1 MKTICFAGGCFW
13 GTEHFLSQF
22 DGVTE
27 TIVGYANGSV
37 ANPAYELVYTDQTC
51 HVECVKVVY
60 DDEMISLATL
70 CRLFFRSIDPL
81 LLNRQGGDIGTR
93 YRTGIYWTDIE
104 DQAVIEDVYSEIQQK
119 YNDPLAVEKSPLTCF
134 YPAEEYHQKYLIKN
148 PEGYCHLSV
157 STLKMAGEYTKII
170 RELRVHSDDEKKT
183 VFPRFFK
190 TGKGEYGEG
199 DRFLGVIVPN
209 IRKVAKNHK
218 DSPYILIEML
228 LESEWHECRL
238 CALLMLIEKYRKAP
252 EEAVQFYLTHT
263 KGINNWDLVDL
274 SAPYILGD
282 YLKDKTNRIVLYDLA
297 GSSVMW
303 ERRIAVVSTLMLIR
317 DGQLDDTFRLAEI
330 LIDSRHDLMQK
341 SIGWMLREA
350 GKRDVS
356 RLVRFLEKH
365 RHEMPRT
372 MLRYAIEKFPEPER
386 REFMRKR

>member
-13 GTEHFLSQF
+13 GTEHYLSQF

-27 TIVGYANGSV
+27 TIAGYANGSV
-37 ANPAYELVYTDQTC
+37 ANPAYELVYTDQTG

-157 STLKMAGEYTKII
+157 STLKMAGEYSKII

-218 DSPYILIEML
+218 DSPYIVIEML

-238 CALLMLIEKYRKAP
+238 CALLMLIEKYRKEP
-252 EEAVQFYLTHT
+252 DQVVRFYLTHT

-282 YLKDKTNRIVLYDLA
+282 FLKDKTDRNVLYDLA
-297 GSSVMW
+297 SSSVMW

-317 DGQLDDTFRLAEI
+317 DGQLDDTFRLAEM

-350 GKRDVS
+350 GKRDEE
-356 RLVRFLEKH
+356 RLVRFLENH